1 MKRKNTGTINFL
13 LKETV
18 KLAKDTI
25 SQQVIDEKLMAREEV
40 YNVDFKMEF
49 KKELF
54 VAICFVWILFL
65 VIFIKI
71 FPKEIFYAYQR
82 GALFDIASYITWKT
96 VILAIALAV
105 VVIATIFYIVCAL
118 RPLLRVQNT
127 NIYYGQKL
135 YHCSEI
141 TKLIVVKRTNITK
154 VYVNGKYK
162 FWVSSDYSNYRS
174 FIKWAEKCRIPVE
187 GDTSIRGVNTDFDAI
202 HKKVNIIMVI
212 AFAIMLAF
220 GIIYPIIVVMIK

>member
-1 MKRKNTGTINFL
+1 MKRKNTDIINFL
-13 LKETV
+13 FEETV
-18 KLAKDTI
+18 KQAKDTI
-25 SQQVIDEKLMAREEV
+25 SQQVIEEKLMAREEV
-40 YNVDFKMEF
+40 YNVNFKMEF

-65 VIFIKI
+65 VIFIKA
-71 FPKEIFYAYQR
+71 FSKEIFYAYQR
-82 GALFDIASYITWKT
+82 GALFDIASYSTWKI
-96 VILAIALAV
+96 VILAMALAAI
-105 VVIATIFYIVCAL
+105 VIATIIYIVCA
-118 RPLLRVQNT
+118 RKPLLRVQNT

-187 GDTSIRGVNTDFDAI
+187 GDTSIRGVNINFDSI
-202 HKKVNIIMVI
+202 HKKINLIMVI
-212 AFAIMLAF
+212 VFAIMLAF
-220 GIIYPIIVVMIK
+220 GIMYPIILVMIK